1 MNNYI
6 IEKIPRDKQDE
17 TMKVSRYKVT
27 LEDNTPFICR
37 RLDIRPN
44 HVYFS
49 ENTQHNISLDTLD
62 EIEQSILDME
72 KEEG

>member
-1 MNNYI
+1 MDNYI

-17 TMKVSRYKVT
+17 AVKVNRYKVT
-27 LEDNTPFICR
+27 VKDNEPFICR

-49 ENTQHNISLDTLD
+49 GDTQHNISLDTLD
-62 EIEQSILDME
+62 KIEQDILDME
-72 KEEG
+72 L